1 VGVSPGDRALAAA
14 ALVEGLQ
21 ADAPIGFA
29 VHDEQLRFEL
39 ISHSL
44 AAINGRSPAEHLGR
58 SVTDVLPPELAT
70 PIGLMLAEVRDTGVA
85 RTGIEFGGTTDAR
98 PGEQRSWVAGFYPV
112 DLEERRLVG
121 VVLVD
126 ITDRRRAQDALRES
140 EAELSGAQRMAGV
153 GWWTWTAKPES
164 MTYAPELLDLLGRD
178 PALGGTP
185 HAEDQLGMADTAEQL
200 SVRASAVAALSSGR
214 PFARRVRARHADGRP
229 RLLEARADIVRDAEG
244 NPVGL
249 QGFAQDITELAR
261 AEQRQRVVAEL
272 GQRALEERDL
282 GALLKHAVDAVGRE
296 VGVDGV
302 GALEML
308 PGGERAV
315 IRALAGRG
323 AVAVAQTIPIEPGGV
338 VDRALTRREP
348 VVSSDLLTDPDLDI
362 SPLERQAGTR
372 SVAVV
377 VIDGRTRPFGVLG
390 AMSEHPDQFSEED
403 AVFLGSIA
411 NVLSDAVERRAA
423 EAEVAE
429 ISAARGRLVAQA
441 IDAEDRARRTISE
454 ALHDGALQE
463 LLAVRNELYAMA
475 GHGGDDQA
483 LAATQERLTA
493 IVARLRDVMSALHPT
508 MLQYGGLEAALLA
521 VVEQERGA
529 GQFEAHVVVDPAA
542 AGRRDELLLSLA
554 RELLANAS
562 RHAAASR
569 VDVGVRLQ
577 GAEIVLRV
585 ADDGAGYAPGRL
597 AQALAAGAIGIASCR
612 ERVEAVGGRLDVHSA
627 PGAGTHATARIPRD
641 PQGPGHPEAGMSR
654 LDEGPDRA

>member
-1 VGVSPGDRALAAA
+1 MGVSPEDRALAAS

-29 VHDEQLRFEL
+29 VHDDQLRFEL

-44 AAINGRSPAEHLGR
+44 AGISGRSPAEHLGR
-58 SVTDVLPPELAT
+58 HVTDVLPPELAT
-70 PIGLMLAEVRDTGVA
+70 PIEVVLAEVRDSGVA
-85 RTGIEFGGTTDAR
+85 RTGVELGGATDAR
-98 PGEQRSWVAGFYPV
+98 PRERRSWVAGFYPV

-126 ITDRRRAQDALRES
+126 VTDRRRAQDALRDSES
-140 EAELSGAQRMAGV
+140 ELSGAQRMAGV
-153 GWWTWTAKPES
+153 GWWTWTARPES

-178 PALGGTP
+178 PALGGTS
-185 HAEDQLGMADTAEQL
+185 HAEDQLVMADTAEQL
-200 SVRASAVAALSSGR
+200 SVRESALAALASGL

-229 RLLEARADIVRDAEG
+229 RLLEARADLVRDAEG

-282 GALLKHAVDAVGRE
+282 GALLEHAVDAVGRE
-296 VGVDGV
+296 LGVDGV
-302 GALEML
+302 GALEVL
-308 PGGERAV
+308 PGGEHALIRAV
-315 IRALAGRG
+315 SGRG
-323 AVAVAQTIPIEPGGV
+323 SGEPPRSMPIEPGGV
-338 VDRALTRREP
+338 IDRALTLREP
-348 VVSSDLLTDPDLDI
+348 VVSADLLTDPELEI
-362 SPLERQAGTR
+362 SPLERQGGTR
-372 SVAVV
+372 SVAVA

-390 AMSEHPDQFSEED
+390 AMSEHPDQFCEDD
-403 AVFLGSIA
+403 AVFFASIA

-423 EAEVAE
+423 EAEIAE

-441 IDAEDRARRTISE
+441 IDAEDRARRSISE

-475 GHGGDDQA
+475 GQGGDERA
-483 LAATQERLTA
+483 LAATQEHLTA
-493 IVARLRDVMSALHPT
+493 IVSRLRDVMSALHPT

-521 VVEQERGA
+521 VVEQERGT
-529 GQFEAHVVVDPAA
+529 GEFEAHVVVDPAA

-569 VDVGVRLQ
+569 VDVGVHLQ
-577 GAEIVLRV
+577 GEEIVLRV

-597 AQALAAGAIGIASCR
+597 AQAIAAGAIGIASCR

-641 PQGPGHPEAGMSR
+641 RLLSGPEEAGIYR
-654 LDEGPDRA
+654 LDGGPDGA